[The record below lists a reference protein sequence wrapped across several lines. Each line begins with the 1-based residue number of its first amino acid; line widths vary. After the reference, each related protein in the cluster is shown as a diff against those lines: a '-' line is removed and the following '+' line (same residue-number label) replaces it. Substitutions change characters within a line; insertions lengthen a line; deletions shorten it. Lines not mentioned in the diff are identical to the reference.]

1 MKRPSRTLP
10 VCTASLLV
18 TGVLS
23 MPTAAQ
29 DHHAFSDDAPYSLS
43 LRSAPGLS
51 LSDGRP
57 GRLQN
62 EGGASAED
70 EGVVLSGPYF
80 LRSAHPEAPGDLE
93 LKFIY
98 GFETSSSGGD
108 EHEVEFVLEW
118 GMMEDVELIL
128 ELPVTLGEGRVEG
141 NGDITEFGLH
151 IRHWRETDALPAFA
165 TRHLLRFPTGYHSD
179 GIDYLLRGLLTKTLI
194 PDALRLHFNPFLK
207 SVNGNLDRDTR
218 HLQWGAALG
227 FDYQVSEDLLLIADY
242 QNFGSAEKGE
252 SSQQS
257 LEFGADWGFA
267 PHKKLAFQ
275 TEFEIDGD
283 SNGTD
288 FGVRIS
294 YIIELDAPTL
304 K

>member
-1 MKRPSRTLP
+1 MKRPSKTFL
-10 VCTASLLV
+10 VCTVSLFV
-18 TGVLS
+18 TGALS

-29 DHHAFSDDAPYSLS
+29 DHSVYSEDAPFSLS

-57 GRLQN
+57 GRLQDD
-62 EGGASAED
+62 GGGSAED

-80 LRSAHPEAPGDLE
+80 LRSADPEAPGELE

-98 GFETSSSGGD
+98 GFETSSSED

-118 GMMEDVELIL
+118 GMMEDIEFIL
-128 ELPVTLGEGRVEG
+128 EIPVTLGEGRVEG
-141 NGDITEFGLH
+141 NGDIAEFGFH
-151 IRHWRETDALPAFA
+151 IRHWRETDVLPAFA
-165 TRHLLRFPTGYHSD
+165 TRHLLRLPTGYHSD

-194 PDALRLHFNPFLK
+194 SDALRLHFNPFIR
-207 SVNGNLDRDTR
+207 SVNGNMDHDTR
-218 HLQWGAALG
+218 HLQWGAAIG
-227 FDYQVSEDLLLIADY
+227 VDYQVSEDLLLIGDY
-242 QNFGSAEKGE
+242 QNFGSAQKGE

-257 LEFGADWGFA
+257 LEFGADWGLA
-267 PHKKLAFQ
+267 PHRKLAFQ
-275 TEFEIDGD
+275 TQFEIDGD
-283 SNGTD
+283 SHGTD

-304 K
+304 R